1 MTVSDQPVR
10 NEHRWP
16 PNRIAALGGLVGPII
31 FVIVIAIAAARES
44 GYSHLGQ
51 KISELGGQG
60 ASYPLLQN
68 LNFLLL
74 GVLVIG
80 FAWALSRSG
89 DRLTLGATLV
99 GLFGLLSCIANGL
112 LPCDRGCLGATPIGL
127 LHNITGLTGFVAAI
141 AGALVLA
148 RRWRHDRRWR
158 SHIRFTRIIAALA
171 TAGLIW
177 FVATQALDAQSLAG
191 LAQRTFIAALLLWIA
206 ATATRLVVPP
216 RPIGGATTPA
226 RTETR

>member
-10 NEHRWP
+10 NERRWP
-16 PNRIAALGGLVGPII
+16 PDRIAAIGGILGPVI
-31 FVIVIAIAAARES
+31 FVVVIAIAAARER
-44 GYSHLGQ
+44 GYNHIGQ
-51 KISELGGQG
+51 KISELGGLG

-112 LPCDRGCLGATPIGL
+112 LPCDPGCLGATPIGL

-148 RRWRHDRRWR
+148 QRWRHDPRWR
-158 SHIRFTRIIAALA
+158 SHVRFTRISAAVA
-171 TAGLIW
+171 IAGLLW
-177 FVATQALDAQSLAG
+177 FVATQALDAQNLAG
-191 LAQRTFIAALLLWIA
+191 LAQRTFIAALLLWLA
-206 ATATRLVVPP
+206 ATATRLILPP
-216 RPIGGATTPA
+216 RSTGGATTPA
-226 RTETR
+226 RAEDR